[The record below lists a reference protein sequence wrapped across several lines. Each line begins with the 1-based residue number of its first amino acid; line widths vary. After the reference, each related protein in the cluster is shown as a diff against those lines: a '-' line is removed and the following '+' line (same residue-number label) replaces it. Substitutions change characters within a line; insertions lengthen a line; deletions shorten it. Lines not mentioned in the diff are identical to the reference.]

1 MSATLW
7 PEAEGVLR
15 VTGAVIGGALLLM
28 GGNVEGGS
36 GVGAGCRLGAG
47 GADGADVRSIGG
59 GSDRSRFG
67 WQFFFAALSE

>member
-1 MSATLW
+1 
-7 PEAEGVLR
+7 
-15 VTGAVIGGALLLM
+15 M